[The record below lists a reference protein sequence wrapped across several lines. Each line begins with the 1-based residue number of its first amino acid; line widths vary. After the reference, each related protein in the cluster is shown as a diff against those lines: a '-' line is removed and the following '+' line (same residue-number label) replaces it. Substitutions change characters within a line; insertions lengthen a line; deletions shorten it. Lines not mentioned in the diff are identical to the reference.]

1 MMILCEFIT
10 TKGLV
15 LIIFKFHGGGVIIN
29 IVNCFSPVLLSY
41 EMMLHPKYLL
51 SITEYYS

>member
-41 EMMLHPKYLL
+41 EMMLHPKCLL